1 MLINGIVA
9 HLIADWIFQNDWMA
23 RNKTNLRHPAAWVH
37 SGIHLIAMLFIF
49 PIWAAILIAGT
60 HMLIDTRKPVQF
72 WQRIFRQTTTG
83 PSALTVSIWL
93 DQVFH
98 ITILAIVVA
107 LISFVNN
114 G

>member
-23 RNKTNLRHPAAWVH
+23 RNKASLRHPAAWVH
-37 SGIHLIAMLFIF
+37 SGIHLLAMLFVF
-49 PIWAAILIAGT
+49 PLWAAVLIAVI
-60 HMLIDTRKPVQF
+60 HMFIDTRKPVQF

-83 PSALTVSIWL
+83 SVGLTVSIWV

-98 ITILAIVVA
+98 ITVITIVV
-107 LISFVNN
+107 LIIKFSAR
-114 G
+114 

>member
-23 RNKTNLRHPAAWVH
+23 RNKTSLRHPAAWVH
-37 SGIHLIAMLFIF
+37 AGIHLVAMLFVF
-49 PIWAAILIAGT
+49 PLGTAVFIAIT
-60 HMLIDTRKPVQF
+60 HLLIDTRKPVQF

-83 PSALTVSIWL
+83 TIGLTVSIWV

-98 ITILAIVVA
+98 ITVIALAVAIVE
-107 LISFVNN
+107 FFPR
-114 G
+114 